1 VYSRSKQVS
10 YTCIYNLK
18 QNIVQDKK
26 TFILH
31 LYIKTEVIG
40 QQWRLQRSEIM
51 ESVKSD
57 GQQFQQYQPN
67 DLSPLNFTH

>member
-1 VYSRSKQVS
+1 MYSRSKQVS

-51 ESVKSD
+51 FFMSSV
-57 GQQFQQYQPN
+57 N
-67 DLSPLNFTH
+67 IRPLNKHITSKWGPLK